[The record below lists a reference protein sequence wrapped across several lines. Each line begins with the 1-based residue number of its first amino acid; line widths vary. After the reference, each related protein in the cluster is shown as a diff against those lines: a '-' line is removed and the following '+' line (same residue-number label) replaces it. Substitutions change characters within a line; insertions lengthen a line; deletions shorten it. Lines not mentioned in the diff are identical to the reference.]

1 VLRLGSP
8 LMLRHAKSEPGKD
21 AGSVNTGLEV
31 LARPRTQHGDVLQ
44 PPERKTT
51 FGTEH

>member
-1 VLRLGSP
+1 VFRLGSP
-8 LMLRHAKSEPGKD
+8 LMFRRAKSEPGKD
-21 AGSVNTGLEV
+21 AGSVNTGQV
-31 LARPRTQHGDVLQ
+31 LARPRTQNGDALQ